1 MSKQLLP
8 DETDALYKL
17 RIRYAE
23 CKHQYEISI
32 LRYNYQYGDVK
43 IDAAEPSRIKQILQK
58 KVILD
63 IQLIKINMDELETS
77 IKKIVEE

>member
-1 MSKQLLP
+1 MSKQLSL

-43 IDAAEPSRIKQILQK
+43 MEDEPSRIKQILQK

-77 IKKIVEE
+77 IKKIVQE

>member
-23 CKHQYEISI
+23 CKHQYEINM
-32 LRYNYQYGDVK
+32 LRYIYNYGDIK
-43 IDAAEPSRIKQILQK
+43 IEDEPSRVRQILQK

-63 IQLIKINMDELETS
+63 IELIKVNMDELEVQ